1 MSAQK
6 PSRDTAN
13 LWVYVPF
20 VAAVIGTVVMLFTNS
35 ANALKVA
42 LIFALWAGAA
52 GILLNSKVRRDRDAA
67 EDEARAAE
75 QRAREQEE
83 RHRAELQAA
92 PAAPAAPAVDV
103 EALRELQDQI
113 QALRNQLEELSGRV
127 FEYEPAAVRASA
139 RRISELEAVQE
150 PKQEPAPAPEPAPEP
165 EPAQP
170 EPKPA
175 TESAPAPKPG
185 PSSDDTV
192 VITRVRPAR
201 PTGAPSSDA
210 IAGRIGAQPSSRPAL
225 NPLSDLISEREAEKN
240 RAPESAPAPE
250 PAQAHG
256 EHEAPDAPRS
266 GRRRRDERG
275 ETSVSVA
282 ELLARQGK

>member
-1 MSAQK
+1 MSVQK

-150 PKQEPAPAPEPAPEP
+150 PKQEPGPAP

-210 IAGRIGAQPSSRPAL
+210 IAGRIGAQPSSRPAR

-240 RAPESAPAPE
+240 RAPEPAPAPE

-282 ELLARQGK
+282 ELLARQEK

>member
-1 MSAQK
+1 MSAQN

-92 PAAPAAPAVDV
+92 PAAPAAPAPPGSHAFDPF
-103 EALRELQDQI
+103 APP
-113 QALRNQLEELSGRV
+113 
-127 FEYEPAAVRASA
+127 PASPIAPFAA
-139 RRISELEAVQE
+139 
-150 PKQEPAPAPEPAPEP
+150 PGAPAL
-165 EPAQP
+165 
-170 EPKPA
+170 
-175 TESAPAPKPG
+175 ES
-185 PSSDDTV
+185 
-192 VITRVRPAR
+192 
-201 PTGAPSSDA
+201 GAPS
-210 IAGRIGAQPSSRPAL
+210 
-225 NPLSDLISEREAEKN
+225 
-240 RAPESAPAPE
+240 APPAP
-250 PAQAHG
+250 
-256 EHEAPDAPRS
+256 PR
-266 GRRRRDERG
+266 
-275 ETSVSVA
+275 
-282 ELLARQGK
+282 

>member
-1 MSAQK
+1 MSAQNAS
-6 PSRDTAN
+6 PDRAS
-13 LWVYVPF
+13 LWVIVPF
-20 VAAVIGTVVMLFTNS
+20 VVAVIGTVVMLFTNS

-150 PKQEPAPAPEPAPEP
+150 PAPAPEPAPEP

-210 IAGRIGAQPSSRPAL
+210 IAGRIGAQPSSRPAR

-240 RAPESAPAPE
+240 RAPEPAPAPE